1 MMNAVEDATQYAKK
15 VDSKVILVDGDEL
28 SKLMIDHDIG
38 VARVASYD
46 IKRIDSDYFS
56 EE

>member
-1 MMNAVEDATQYAKK
+1 MQYAKK
-15 VDSKVILVDGDEL
+15 VDSKIILIDGDEL

-38 VARVASYD
+38 VAQMASYD